1 MPDDLFSILDNLAM
15 ATDIQKRRLRSK
27 LESKV
32 DEWQRSEQKAIEEG
46 IKWDAIRTR
55 QLRED
60 IEREEHDRLAKEAFE
75 RESLEII
82 TRRQKKVFMARR
94 AAKRR
99 KHKLIKIKKEL
110 KAIRA
115 RRKKRDAKSDAELI
129 IEISTKESP
138 EALRKWLYRNL
149 SVALAPRKS
158 DDPDWDK
165 KNKILQEIIECRN
178 DLKKLKEIAELHK
191 PEWAYFFKC

>member
-1 MPDDLFSILDNLAM
+1 MPDDLFSIIDNLAI
-15 ATDIQKRRLRSK
+15 TTEIQKRRLRSK
-27 LESKV
+27 IESKV
-32 DEWQRSEQKAIEEG
+32 DEWQRAEQKVIEEG
-46 IKWDAIRTR
+46 IKWDAIRVR

-82 TRRQKKVFMARR
+82 IRRRKKVFVARR
-94 AAKRR
+94 RAKKRKVKFMRIKLEFKAAR
-99 KHKLIKIKKEL
+99 K
-110 KAIRA
+110 
-115 RRKKRDAKSDAELI
+115 RKKRDAKSDAELI

-149 SVALAPRKS
+149 SVALAPRKP

-178 DLKKLKEIAELHK
+178 DLKKLKGIAELHK